1 MAGLMARLDFTHE
14 RSQLLRYLIAGLA
27 NTAFAFAIYAVG
39 IKLGIGYHLASFA
52 ALIAGIGSGFVI
64 QGKVAFRSQ
73 LRGRFLPFVALW
85 VLLYLANIAVI
96 SAIAF
101 FGINLYIAGLI
112 AAAPV
117 NAVSYLTLRA
127 IIFAPQSLSALRMA
141 LLWCVG
147 LIFVARLYIVTHLS
161 LNWDEF
167 LNLSMLYD
175 FRRGEMTE
183 IFQTAFV
190 HLFQWLP
197 LVSQNEVDQL
207 VAARFIPLACTAFTS
222 LAIYHAARRFMGI
235 DPALVAVIAF
245 NCFGASFFYGT
256 DFRTDTMATA
266 AITGAIALATNR
278 QATWPQMIAI
288 GVLIAIGGALTIK
301 SVFFLPT
308 IGILVLVCTWAASD
322 RWRAI
327 KVIAGGA
334 VAGILTF
341 AAILYLHAA
350 SLSETASST
359 AFLGRTS
366 GATLLT
372 GDYSVLSGYW
382 QPAIFGNLGFWILV
396 ISGVIS
402 LARNDLQKSA
412 LDGSERL
419 MLAGFALPCFVPLIY
434 SEVYPYF
441 HSFLIAPVSV
451 LAGFGF
457 CRIPGLIRHAL
468 LVYCLIGAAVPFS
481 LKMDDSLGQQ
491 RMMLALVHRLFP
503 SPVPYIDH
511 TSMVSSFPKK
521 GFFMS
526 RWGVS
531 DYRKAGRPVMAEI
544 LQDDQPAFLLETRAL
559 LAVDRIKPEVSEQ
572 SNSGLL
578 GSDVQALRNNY
589 IRYWGP
595 LFLPGKVLTGSGQ
608 TAIAIG
614 GPYRVEGQGQLVANG
629 VSYSAGAT
637 VRLKPGE
644 YTYSSGGP
652 FRLVWA
658 APPPPTTSPPT
669 RLFSGW

>member
-1 MAGLMARLDFTHE
+1 MAGLMPRLDFAHE
-14 RSQLLRYLIAGLA
+14 RSQLLRFLIAGLA

-64 QGKVAFRSQ
+64 HGKVAFRSQ
-73 LRGRFLPFVALW
+73 LGGRFLPFVALW

-96 SAIAF
+96 SALAF
-101 FGINLYIAGLI
+101 FGMNLYIAGLI
-112 AAAPV
+112 AAVPV
-117 NAVSYLTLRA
+117 NAVSYLTLRT
-127 IIFAPQSLSALRMA
+127 IIFAPQPLSALRMA

-175 FRRGEMTE
+175 FRRGEMAE

-207 VAARFIPLACTAFTS
+207 VAARFVPLGCTAFTS

-245 NCFGASFFYGT
+245 NCFGASFLYGT
-256 DFRTDTMATA
+256 DFRTDTIATA
-266 AITGAIALATNR
+266 AITGAIALATHR

-288 GVLIAIGGALTIK
+288 GVLVAIGGALTIK

-308 IGILVLVCTWAASD
+308 IGILVIVCAWTAID
-322 RWRAI
+322 RWRTI

-334 VAGILTF
+334 VAGMLTF

-350 SLSETASST
+350 SLTETASSA

-372 GDYSVLSGYW
+372 GNYTVLSGHW
-382 QPAIFGNLGFWILV
+382 QPAVFGNLGFWILV
-396 ISGVIS
+396 ISGIIS
-402 LARNDLQKSA
+402 LARNDLQKST
-412 LDGSERL
+412 LDGADRL
-419 MLAGFALPCFVPLIY
+419 MLAGFALPGLVPLIY

-441 HSFLIAPVSV
+441 HTFLIAPISV

-457 CRIPGLIRHAL
+457 CHMRRQIRPAL
-468 LVYCLIGAAVPFS
+468 LILCLIGAAFS
-481 LKMDDSLGQQ
+481 FLLRVDDGLGQQ
-491 RMMLALVHRLFP
+491 RKMLALVHRLFP
-503 SPVPYIDH
+503 NPVPYIDH

-526 RWGVS
+526 RWGIS
-531 DYRKAGRPVMAEI
+531 DYRKTGHPVMAGI
-544 LQDDQPAFLLETRAL
+544 VRHDQPVFLLETRGL
-559 LAVDRIKPEVSEQ
+559 LAVDRITPEVSQ
-572 SNSGLL
+572 RSKYGLL
-578 GSDVQALRNNY
+578 GADVRTLRSNY
-589 IRYWGP
+589 VRYWGP
-595 LFLPGKVLTGSGQ
+595 LFLPGKMLTGNGQ
-608 TAIAIG
+608 TVIHIG
-614 GPYRVEGQGQLVANG
+614 GSYRVEGQGRLVANG

-644 YTYSSGGP
+644 YSYSSSGP
-652 FRLVWA
+652 LRLVWA
-658 APPPPTTSPPT
+658 SPPPPSTSPPT